1 MKLPTTFYI
10 AIQSLAR
17 SDDFAIINETHLGGR
32 HHSTTFDGFMN
43 HSDWD
48 EPPFEC
54 IRIRIDL
61 DDGGFKATSVIRDVA
76 ERIAEWSFDNP
87 VYRQPEWIDFY
98 EANGVS
104 DYWREPNYSPRRSET
119 LGGSALI

>member
-1 MKLPTTFYI
+1 VKLPTTFYI
-10 AIQSLAR
+10 AIQSAAR
-17 SDDFAIINETHLGGR
+17 PDDFPIICETHLGGR

-43 HSDWD
+43 HTDWD

-54 IRIRIDL
+54 IKIKFDS
-61 DDGGFKATSVIRDVA
+61 DGFNATSVIKEVA
-76 ERIAEWSFDNP
+76 AHLAKESFDNP
-87 VYRQPEWIDFY
+87 FYRQPEWIDFY

-104 DYWREPNYSPRRSET
+104 DYWRESNYNPLRSET